1 MSNVKIVAKI
11 RYYVEGGCYGHV
23 VYIKDGEYWV
33 DDQNYADDPL
43 EGLTEESLDMYTS
56 MCLGISA
63 DKPVEECEQEIID
76 AYLDALA
83 EVDEIDRLDDPRDTF
98 LEYK

>member
-1 MSNVKIVAKI
+1 
-11 RYYVEGGCYGHV
+11 
-23 VYIKDGEYWV
+23 
-33 DDQNYADDPL
+33 
-43 EGLTEESLDMYTS
+43 MYTS

-83 EVDEIDRLDDPRDTF
+83 EVDELDRLDDPRDTF